1 MSVPAFLWQQID
13 LNGTAKQDL
22 PTIAIPPNQGLRA
35 HAMLTKA
42 VENAAGAGAN
52 CWISKYQQAGVWH
65 VGPFRLIAGQG
76 ITNIVF
82 GMEVWNCD
90 ASGTLLVELF

>member
-1 MSVPAFLWQQID
+1 MLVPAFLWQEID
-13 LNGTAKQDL
+13 LIGTVKKEL
-22 PTIAIPPNQGLRA
+22 PTLAIPSNKGIRA

-42 VENAAGAGAN
+42 VETATGGGAN

-65 VGPFRLIAGQG
+65 NGPVRLIAGQG

-90 ASGTLLVELF
+90 ASATLLVELF